1 MSEEILKALM
11 QFFAILAK
19 QGDEDD
25 ENFINKRNYV
35 EQFLLNQLSKEMV
48 AQYLDFFDSKA
59 KAKKKRG
66 VASESKMTSVGD
78 SVRILGICKKINKT
92 LTQKQ
97 KVVVLVRL
105 FEFLKHDEEFTPER
119 MQIIETAAEVF
130 NLSEEEYRNIHRFAL
145 YDDESPLANDAF
157 LLVHPSKE
165 TLGDEFNVIVRPS
178 MDRPLLILKVL
189 SVGVYFV
196 RYFGDQ
202 AVKLN
207 NRPMNKNGFYLFAE
221 GSIITPVLG
230 QPIYFSDVVSI
241 YLSQE
246 QDLQL
251 SFVADNILYKFPK
264 GNIGIQPMS
273 ISEGAGKLVG
283 IMGGSG
289 AGKSTLLN
297 VLSGIE
303 SPSEG
308 SVRINGIDIHKNRN
322 KIEGVIGFVPQDDLL
337 IEELTVYQNLFYN
350 AKLCFKNLS
359 DFQIKKKVINV
370 IDSLGLTKAKDL
382 KVGNP
387 LDKIIS
393 GGQRKRLNIGL
404 ELIREPSVLFL
415 DEPTSGLSSKD
426 SVNVVDLL
434 RQLALKGKLI
444 FVVIHQPSSEIYK
457 MFDKMIFLDQGGYL
471 TYYGNPVQAISYFK
485 TVDNQADSE
494 YGDCHTC
501 GTVNSETIFE
511 IMESK
516 IVNDFGELTENRKI
530 SPQQWNEYYKE
541 NFDVQLEKEI
551 STPPEKALYI
561 PGKIKQWLIFSTRD
575 ILSKIANK
583 QYLLITFLEAP
594 ALAFILSFIIRKS
607 NESGEYIYAAN
618 ENIPSYLF
626 MSIVVALFLGLT
638 VSAEEIFR
646 DQKILKRERFLNLS
660 RNSYLLSKVGI
671 LMIVSAIQSASF
683 VLVGNSILEIKGM
696 FFEYFSTLFT
706 ISVLANIIGL
716 NISSSFNSAV
726 TIYIII
732 PLLIIPQMIL
742 GGAMFSFNK
751 LNKVIGG
758 GEGNKVPIVAEFI
771 PARWAYEGLMVDEFM
786 NNAYGK
792 EFFDLD
798 EQISVAHFKQAYVV
812 PFIKEKMAKLR
823 FYLIAPSPSQ
833 KNDFKNNLVIL
844 RNVITDLNSKLK
856 KIRFEKFELLTP
868 EKFDSDAAEILDEYI
883 LKLQSFYSALF
894 MKLNKQKEA
903 LTKKTYYGLT
913 YNEFKD
919 EYVNEYMEK
928 ILKNSFNSST
938 YEIKNDQMIQIK
950 DPVYLEP
957 EKSSS
962 IGIGAHFYAPHKF
975 LFGHK
980 IETPLFNIIV
990 LFIMSI
996 IGFIILYFDGLKK
1009 AILLFSKIG
1018 NVRIKS

>member
-19 QGDEDD
+19 QGEEDEVK
-25 ENFINKRNYV
+25 FKHKRNYV

-48 AQYLDFFDSKA
+48 GEYLDFFDSKA
-59 KAKKKRG
+59 KSKKKRG
-66 VASESKMTSVGD
+66 VASEKKMTSVGD

-105 FEFLKHDEEFTPER
+105 FEFLKHDNEFTADR
-119 MQIIETAAEVF
+119 MQIIETAADVF
-130 NLSEEEYRNIHRFAL
+130 NLAEEEYNNIHDFAL
-145 YDDESPLANDAF
+145 YNSETPKANDNF
-157 LLVHPSKE
+157 LLLHPSKE
-165 TLGDEFNVIVRPS
+165 QLDETFNIIERPS
-178 MDRPLLILKVL
+178 LDKPLLILKVQ

-196 RYFGDQ
+196 RYFGEQ
-202 AVKLN
+202 SVKLN
-207 NRPMNKNGFYLFAE
+207 NRPMNNDGFYLFAE

-230 QPIYFSDVVSI
+230 QPVYFSDVVSI

-246 QDLQL
+246 QDLKL
-251 SFVADNILYKFPK
+251 SFVADNLLYRFPK

-303 SPSEG
+303 TPSEG
-308 SVRINGIDIHKNRN
+308 SVKINGIDIHKNRN

-337 IEELTVYQNLFYN
+337 IEELTVYQNLYYN
-350 AKLCFKNLS
+350 AKLCFKNLT
-359 DFQIKKKVINV
+359 DDEIKKKVLDV
-370 IDSLGLTKAKDL
+370 IESLGLTKAKDL

-457 MFDKMIFLDQGGYL
+457 MFDKMVFLDQGGYL

-485 TVDNQADSE
+485 TIDNQADSE

-530 SPQQWNEYYKE
+530 SPEKWNEYYKE
-541 NFDVQLEKEI
+541 NFEEPEKEEI
-551 STPPEKALYI
+551 NTPPEKALFI
-561 PGKIKQWLIFSTRD
+561 PSKIKQWLIFSTRD
-575 ILSKIANK
+575 ILSKLANK

-594 ALAFILSFIIRKS
+594 VLAFILSFIIRKS
-607 NESGEYIYAAN
+607 NENGEYIYASN

-660 RNSYLLSKVGI
+660 RSSYLFSKIGI

-683 VLVGNSILEIKGM
+683 VLVGNTILEIKGM
-696 FFEYFSTLFT
+696 FFEYFTSLFT
-706 ISVLANIIGL
+706 ISLLANIIGL

-742 GGAMFSFNK
+742 GGAMFSFDK
-751 LNKVIGG
+751 LNKSIGG
-758 GEGNKVPIVAEFI
+758 GKGNTVPIVAELI
-771 PARWAYEGLMVDEFM
+771 PARWSYEGLMVDQFK
-786 NNAYGK
+786 NNAYGQ
-792 EFFDLD
+792 EFFDID
-798 EQISVAHFKQAYVV
+798 QKISVTNFKQAYVV
-812 PFIKEKMAKLR
+812 PFIKERLAKLR

-833 KNDFKNNLVIL
+833 KDDFENDLRLLKNSIES
-844 RNVITDLNSKLK
+844 LNDKLK
-856 KIRFEKFELLTP
+856 KIRFENFELLSP
-868 EKFDSDAAEILDEYI
+868 DQFNSDAADELDEYV
-883 LKLQSFYSALF
+883 LRLQTFYSTLF
-894 MKLNKQKEA
+894 VKLNKEKEA
-903 LTKKTYYGLT
+903 LTKK
-913 YNEFKD
+913 E
-919 EYVNEYMEK
+919 
-928 ILKNSFNSST
+928 
-938 YEIKNDQMIQIK
+938 
-950 DPVYLEP
+950 
-957 EKSSS
+957 
-962 IGIGAHFYAPHKF
+962 
-975 LFGHK
+975 
-980 IETPLFNIIV
+980 
-990 LFIMSI
+990 
-996 IGFIILYFDGLKK
+996 FDGLRK
-1009 AILLFSKIG
+1009 
-1018 NVRIKS
+1018 